1 MLPNPLDATAPAKA
15 YARAQVKEVMSFRA
29 FVQHIADHGGHTR
42 GKVKGIMADMCECL
56 VEMLLEGKKVQL
68 DDLGDFWISL
78 TSNGAESMET
88 FKSNNITGVNIL
100 FTPGPDFENL
110 LGRAEFNVVPSRV
123 AQAATLKA
131 EKAGEG
137 VVDLESAKKKGSSNG
152 GDDNPDG
159 GGTTPGGETSGSGTT
174 TGGGTSTGGTTNGA
188 GTSTGNGGTT
198 TGGSD
203 NGDSSEGYDFT

>member
-1 MLPNPLDATAPAKA
+1 MLPNPIDATAAPKA

-42 GKVKGIMADMCECL
+42 GKVKGILADMCECL

-88 FKSNNITGVNIL
+88 FRATNITGVNIL

-131 EKAGEG
+131 EKAGAAM
-137 VVDLESAKKKGSSNG
+137 VDLEAAKKKGGSNGDDDDPNGGGAPSGGISTGSGTDQGGEDG
-152 GDDNPDG
+152 GDDLDM
-159 GGTTPGGETSGSGTT
+159 
-174 TGGGTSTGGTTNGA
+174 
-188 GTSTGNGGTT
+188 
-198 TGGSD
+198 
-203 NGDSSEGYDFT
+203 